1 MRGLRGAWL
10 GLGALGYFAASLAW
24 LNLSRPLNRS
34 EFAAGSI
41 DNTSPNGLSLAY
53 RYLRS
58 RGGARV
64 LSQPLGA
71 AEVAPGAVIFRV
83 RPDPRPLL
91 HDDPEE
97 TGGDEATKAGPRK
110 GDTETKPKLA
120 RQEPLLGQAEEVWV
134 RGGGRLVLAL
144 AETWG
149 PAQIEILAGSQARA
163 EKVFPL
169 WEGANT
175 LYPEPRRV
183 LAGSLLQDSHALF
196 LLGERPLL
204 ARLPLGRGEV
214 LLLAAPEILEN
225 DRLGQGDHLALLE
238 ALAGPGRP
246 IYFDE
251 HAHGVG
257 SEPGLLH
264 LLLRLG
270 FGPLLVLSASLGA
283 AAFWRGRRRLGPA
296 VDDYRE
302 TRSDAVDLLDSLG
315 QFYDRSLRRDEA
327 AFLYRETLARAVAYR
342 TGLGGAALETR
353 LAALAGSAGSLP
365 NRQAQD
371 LSAAAFARTL
381 KSIND
386 GFRRLQA

>member
-1 MRGLRGAWL
+1 MKGLRGAWL

-24 LNLSRPLNRS
+24 LHLSRPLNRS

-41 DNTSPNGLSLAY
+41 DNTSPDGLSLAY

-58 RGGARV
+58 RGGAGV

-71 AEVAPGAVIFRV
+71 ADLAPGAVVFRV
-83 RPDPRPLL
+83 RPDPPPPR
-91 HDDPEE
+91 HGDPEE
-97 TGGDEATKAGPRK
+97 AGEDEGTKAEKGGQQTRPGP
-110 GDTETKPKLA
+110 A
-120 RQEPLLGQAEEVWV
+120 RQEPLLGRAEEAWV

-144 AETWG
+144 AETLG
-149 PAQIEILAGSQARA
+149 PAQIEILTGSQVRA
-163 EKVFPL
+163 EKVFPR
-169 WEGANT
+169 WEGVNAV
-175 LYPEPRRV
+175 YPEPRRV
-183 LAGSLLQDSHALF
+183 LAGSLLQDGHALF

-225 DRLGQGDHLALLE
+225 GRLGQGDHLALLE

-246 IYFDE
+246 VYFDE